1 MGALQHV
8 TTFYLYYFIPITPS
22 SQPFLSLMTSYYL
35 SRAKPEPR
43 SPESLSSWLQVKL
56 RHKRNLWKNW
66 KMHSQTASVM
76 SKRWG
81 TAQCTGGRLLW
92 MFTDVPSWPSP
103 RLHLM
108 SLLAIKFQLGVP
120 VCASVAGVL
129 LPGIFHC
136 QSLGIMVIFT
146 VSVPLDH
153 CFRFIHA
160 VFEMG
165 TSFRYFLE
173 DLAGVRTRF
182 GESGV

>member
-8 TTFYLYYFIPITPS
+8 TTFCLILSLLLPVPS
-22 SQPFLSLMTSYYL
+22 LSLSLMTSYYL
-35 SRAKPEPR
+35 STAKPEPR
-43 SPESLSSWLQVKL
+43 PPESLSSWLQVKL
-56 RHKRNLWKNW
+56 RDKGNLWKNW
-66 KMHSQTASVM
+66 RMHSQTASVM

-129 LPGIFHC
+129 LPGIFRC
-136 QSLGIMVIFT
+136 QSLGIMVILT

-173 DLAGVRTRF
+173 DWGW
-182 GESGV
+182 GWGG